1 MYALDRFFETIF
13 ASFAPTLVGILA
25 ELFFGNKPAASG
37 IASSRPNGR
46 TPPRWGNFCGDRRM
60 VRNPYVLTRPYGL
73 MVVTS
78 SSATSDAE
86 AVSYSRSD
94 GERCGCRHERRT
106 DGRINARSP
115 GQTRAEMAACNRD
128 ADVVAS
134 VIDVRQGAT
143 TSRDGR
149 AVG

>member
-1 MYALDRFFETIF
+1 
-13 ASFAPTLVGILA
+13 
-25 ELFFGNKPAASG
+25 
-37 IASSRPNGR
+37 
-46 TPPRWGNFCGDRRM
+46 
-60 VRNPYVLTRPYGL
+60 

-115 GQTRAEMAACNRD
+115 GQARAEMAACNRD

-134 VIDVRQGAT
+134 VIDVRQGRPRGAMDVRLAKAYGMYT
-143 TSRDGR
+143 GLDMGFGGPTNIISLIN
-149 AVG
+149 